1 MLECCSLLLFS
12 IVQHFSSCLFFF
24 VFFLRLRKDMIA
36 AHGRLP
42 TNIKFPPKVTVGM
55 THEAKCLQRCSMLT
69 KVLNSMIEWNVD
81 SKILKIFLG
90 KFLLFCVVCLCCL
103 FETDH
108 RVFLLFLF
116 LLVFLVFLFFL
127 LLSPSFSFFL
137 LLFSPFSFSLPF
149 FFSLLSLSHVT
160 DC

>member
-1 MLECCSLLLFS
+1 
-12 IVQHFSSCLFFF
+12 
-24 VFFLRLRKDMIA
+24 MIA

-103 FETDH
+103 L
-108 RVFLLFLF
+108 RN
-116 LLVFLVFLFFL
+116 
-127 LLSPSFSFFL
+127 
-137 LLFSPFSFSLPF
+137 
-149 FFSLLSLSHVT
+149 
-160 DC
+160 